1 MLSPLVMLLGGM
13 RNWLGKPSVA
23 DPGSES
29 APFALTADNPAPSAA
44 ADPNPAWTTA
54 RIEVAAQLWGEG
66 FVFPGGEEETLRLA
80 GPLCLSAASSLLLLG
95 CGPGGPARSIATR
108 FGVWVSGFEADAHL
122 AAAGAMLCARAGLG
136 RRAQVETWDPAHPRF
151 APRYYHHALLLDAIR
166 GSAPEAVL
174 GALVLSLRPGGQ
186 VTLAQT
192 VVEAPLD
199 PVDPNVAR
207 WAELEGRSPDLPTEA
222 AISRILARLGFDIRV
237 VEDIS
242 QRHIMETVR
251 GWHLAVRAMRTDK
264 PTAARAALLVR
275 EAELWLLRSRL
286 IRASQLRLVRWHAI
300 SRPQQ

>member
-1 MLSPLVMLLGGM
+1 MLLAGM
-13 RNWLGKPSVA
+13 WNWLGKPSAADAESVSAALGLIADAPPPAAAPDA
-23 DPGSES
+23 DPAWS
-29 APFALTADNPAPSAA
+29 A
-44 ADPNPAWTTA
+44 A
-54 RIEVAAQLWGEG
+54 RIEVAGQLWGEG

-80 GPLCLSAASSLLLLG
+80 RPLCLSAASSLLLLG
-95 CGPGGPARSIATR
+95 CGPGGPARSVATR

-199 PVDPNVAR
+199 PADPHVAR
-207 WAELEGRSPDLPTEA
+207 WAELEGRSPDLPSEA

-242 QRHIMETVR
+242 QRHMIETVR
-251 GWHLAVRAMRTDK
+251 GWHTAVRAMQTDK
-264 PTAARAALLVR
+264 PRAARAALLVR
-275 EAELWLLRSRL
+275 EAELWLLRIRL

-300 SRPQQ
+300 SRQQQ

>member
-1 MLSPLVMLLGGM
+1 MLLAGM
-13 RNWLGKPSVA
+13 WNWLGKPSAA
-23 DPGSES
+23 DAGSES
-29 APFALTADNPAPSAA
+29 APFGLTADIPPPVATSD
-44 ADPNPAWTTA
+44 ADPAWSAA
-54 RIEVAAQLWGEG
+54 RIEVAGQLWGDG

-80 GPLCLSAASSLLLLG
+80 RPLCLSAASSLLLLG
-95 CGPGGPARSIATR
+95 CGPGGPARSVATR

-122 AAAGAMLCARAGLG
+122 AAAGVMLCVRAGLG

-192 VVEAPLD
+192 VVETPLD
-199 PVDPNVAR
+199 PTDPNVAR

-242 QRHIMETVR
+242 QRHMIETVR
-251 GWHLAVRAMRTDK
+251 GWRTAVRAMQTDK
-264 PTAARAALLVR
+264 PSAARAALLIR
-275 EAELWLLRSRL
+275 EAELWLLRIRL

>member
-1 MLSPLVMLLGGM
+1 MLLAGM
-13 RNWLGKPSVA
+13 WNWLGKPSAA
-23 DPGSES
+23 DAASVS
-29 APFALTADNPAPSAA
+29 AALGLTADAPPPAATP
-44 ADPNPAWTTA
+44 DGEPAWSAA
-54 RIEVAAQLWGEG
+54 RIEVAGQLWGEG

-80 GPLCLSAASSLLLLG
+80 RPLCLSAASSLLLLG
-95 CGPGGPARSIATR
+95 CGPGGPARSVATR

-166 GSAPEAVL
+166 GSAPESVL

-199 PVDPNVAR
+199 PADPHVAR

-242 QRHIMETVR
+242 QRHMIETVR
-251 GWHLAVRAMRTDK
+251 GWHTAVRAMQTDK
-264 PTAARAALLVR
+264 PRAARAALLVR
-275 EAELWLLRSRL
+275 EAELWLLRIRL

>member
-1 MLSPLVMLLGGM
+1 MLLAGM

-23 DPGSES
+23 DRGSES
-29 APFALTADNPAPSAA
+29 PPFALTADYPPPEAAPDSNAAWSA
-44 ADPNPAWTTA
+44 A

-66 FVFPGGEEETLRLA
+66 FVFPGGEEETLQLA

-95 CGPGGPARSIATR
+95 CGPGGPTRSIASR
-108 FGVWVSGFEADAHL
+108 FGVWVSGFEADPHL

-151 APRYYHHALLLDAIR
+151 AHRYYHHAMLLDAIR
-166 GSAPEAVL
+166 GSAPEAIL
-174 GALVLSLRPGGQ
+174 GALVLSLQPGGQ
-186 VTLAQT
+186 VAVAQT

-199 PVDPNVAR
+199 PADPIVAR
-207 WAELEGRSPDLPTEA
+207 WAGLERRSPDLPTEA

-242 QRHIMETVR
+242 QRHVMQAVS
-251 GWHLAVRAMRTDK
+251 GWHMAVRTMRTDK
-264 PTAARAALLVR
+264 PTPARAALLVR

-286 IRASQLRLVRWHAI
+286 IRAGQLRLVRWHAI
-300 SRPQQ
+300 SRLPP